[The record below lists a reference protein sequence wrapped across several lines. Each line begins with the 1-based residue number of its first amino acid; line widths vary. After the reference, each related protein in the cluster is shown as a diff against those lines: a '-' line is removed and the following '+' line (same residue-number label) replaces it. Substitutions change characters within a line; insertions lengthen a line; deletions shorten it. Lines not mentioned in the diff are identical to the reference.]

1 MIFPRSG
8 EPEHPDIATFI
19 WQSAQFFS
27 WADLFSL
34 FVLPFLLILFFPHC
48 PPSLL
53 FNFLPF

>member
-27 WADLFSL
+27 WAD
-34 FVLPFLLILFFPHC
+34 FVLPVR
-48 PPSLL
+48 PSLPPDP
-53 FNFLPF
+53 FLSSLSSFPSL